1 MYIYKVCL
9 LYMLISYFT
18 LFMLKRPRIRK
29 TSVCQNPHK
38 TSRTW
43 GLSASSKASDPDIG
57 SYIHYVDS
65 SVSNL
70 IPSNN
75 GILATLTLSIKRR

>member
-1 MYIYKVCL
+1 MYTL
-9 LYMLISYFT
+9 LIMPISHFT
-18 LFMLKRPRIRK
+18 LFMLRRPRMRK
-29 TSVCQNPHK
+29 TSVSQNPHK

-43 GLSASSKASDPDIG
+43 GLSASSKASNPDTG
-57 SYIHYVDS
+57 SSIHYVDS
-65 SVSNL
+65 TVSNL